1 MISIVGLGVEL
12 GNLTE
17 GAKNQILSGKKIVL
31 KSKNFKTTQ
40 SVKSLGVEFT
50 TLDYIYDKSRNFDS
64 LNKNLANAV
73 LNLAKES
80 DVVYC
85 VNGSVIED
93 ISAQLI
99 IKRSKNVQVF
109 DGVSKCS
116 NAFSIAKIFNRN
128 KTCVS
133 AYDIYSYKRASLPLA
148 VYDLDSDLIAGDI
161 KIHLCDM
168 LGDETPCYFVCNG
181 KSKKIKLY
189 ELDRQKNYD
198 YSTVLVIDDIPL
210 LKKSRFDFYD
220 LVEVMQKLRA
230 PDGCPWDRAQT
241 HESIRKNMI
250 EEAYELVDAIDCGDD
265 DKIIEETGDVL
276 MQAVFHS
283 ELGQERGAF
292 SGYDI
297 TTGVCDKLIFRH
309 SHIFGTDN
317 ASDADG
323 ALSVWENNK
332 KKEKGQKT
340 ASDSVL
346 DVPKVF
352 PALIR
357 AQKVG
362 KRAAKSGYDFK
373 DFYDA
378 TTKIPEELSE
388 VISAY
393 KSGNEKEIYEEIGD
407 LLFSVVNVGRLAGV
421 DCEESLTESTEKFVR
436 RFLIT
441 EKLVLADNKK
451 MEELSYNEIWEY
463 YEKAKEYDKKD
474 KNR

>member
-1 MISIVGLGVEL
+1 M
-12 GNLTE
+12 
-17 GAKNQILSGKKIVL
+17 
-31 KSKNFKTTQ
+31 
-40 SVKSLGVEFT
+40 
-50 TLDYIYDKSRNFDS
+50 
-64 LNKNLANAV
+64 
-73 LNLAKES
+73 
-80 DVVYC
+80 
-85 VNGSVIED
+85 
-93 ISAQLI
+93 
-99 IKRSKNVQVF
+99 
-109 DGVSKCS
+109 
-116 NAFSIAKIFNRN
+116 
-128 KTCVS
+128 
-133 AYDIYSYKRASLPLA
+133 
-148 VYDLDSDLIAGDI
+148 
-161 KIHLCDM
+161 
-168 LGDETPCYFVCNG
+168 
-181 KSKKIKLY
+181 
-189 ELDRQKNYD
+189 
-198 YSTVLVIDDIPL
+198 
-210 LKKSRFDFYD
+210 
-220 LVEVMQKLRA
+220 
-230 PDGCPWDRAQT
+230 
-241 HESIRKNMI
+241 
-250 EEAYELVDAIDCGDD
+250 
-265 DKIIEETGDVL
+265 
-276 MQAVFHS
+276 
-283 ELGQERGAF
+283 
-292 SGYDI
+292 
-297 TTGVCDKLIFRH
+297 CDKLIFRH